1 MHKTLDTVQE
11 GKSTSNAQ
19 IWTSDFELCISALP
33 LVLIG
38 LEPLKLL
45 SENDN
50 PRKKTVTAPKGAK
63 KTVTHKKGARKTI
76 GRQKGSF
83 YQYYSYLPRKND
95 RIDTIPIVLLYP
107 I

>member
-1 MHKTLDTVQE
+1 MMSLVQVQQGE
-11 GKSTSNAQ
+11 S
-19 IWTSDFELCISALP
+19 

-50 PRKKTVTAPKGAK
+50 PRKKTFTAPKGAK
-63 KTVTHKKGARKTI
+63 KTVTHKKGARKTVTHKKGARKTI

-95 RIDTIPIVLLYP
+95 RIDTIPIVLFLR
-107 I
+107 

>member
-1 MHKTLDTVQE
+1 M
-11 GKSTSNAQ
+11 
-19 IWTSDFELCISALP
+19 P
-33 LVLIG
+33 LILIG

-50 PRKKTVTAPKGAK
+50 PHKKTVTAPKGAK

-83 YQYYSYLPRKND
+83 YQYYSYLPRME
-95 RIDTIPIVLLYP
+95 
-107 I
+107 